1 MSIIFDTLSN
11 ARLGK
16 AYSYQNLTLFP
27 LIKPVD
33 GPPDY
38 LTLDEAV
45 TRSAA
50 RIKEVSKSGEVP
62 ELSFENL
69 SEKPILLVDGEE
81 LVGGK
86 QNRILNLSILIPSKR
101 TVIIPVSCTEAGR
114 WAHRGAS
121 SISRRSRRF
130 GAWSSP
136 DFQEAEQIAF
146 SRMRMAKVRA
156 VSESMKS
163 ATGRH
168 ARQAEVW
175 SEIDN
180 LAMDLSTESP
190 SGAMRDSY
198 LQHRSSIEEYVQT
211 LPSIKDQVGAV
222 FALNGRM
229 VGLDL
234 FDHPQT
240 LSRLLAK
247 LVRSHAMEAL
257 REPTVGRAATSQQTA
272 QTFIDSVSQA
282 TTARYAAIGEGED
295 LRLETQDI
303 VGGGLEARG
312 RLIHLC
318 ALSQVG

>member
-1 MSIIFDTLSN
+1 MSIIFDTLN
-11 ARLGK
+11 DARVGTS
-16 AYSYQNLTLFP
+16 YSYENLTLFP

-33 GPPDY
+33 GPPEY

-45 TRSAA
+45 ARSAA
-50 RIKEVSKSGEVP
+50 RIKEVSKSGAVP

-130 GAWSSP
+130 GARSSQE
-136 DFQEAEQIAF
+136 FQEAEQIAVP
-146 SRMRMAKVRA
+146 SLRMAKVRA
-156 VSESMKS
+156 VTENLKF
-163 ATGRH
+163 ARGRQ
-168 ARQAEVW
+168 ARQSEVW

-180 LAMDLSTESP
+180 LAMDLSTHSQ

-198 LQHRSSIEEYVQT
+198 LQHRSSIEEYVQI
-211 LPSIKDQVGAV
+211 LPPIKDQVGAV

-257 REPTVGRAATSQQTA
+257 REPVVGTTTTSQQTA

-282 TTARYAAIGEGED
+282 TAARYTAIGEGED

>member
-1 MSIIFDTLSN
+1 MSIIFETLN
-11 ARLGK
+11 DARLGK
-16 AYSYQNLTLFP
+16 PYSYENLTLFP

-33 GPPDY
+33 GRPEY

-45 TRSAA
+45 ASSVA
-50 RIKEVSKSGEVP
+50 RVNEVSKSGEIP

-86 QNRILNLSILIPSKR
+86 QNRILNLSILIPAKR

-156 VSESMKS
+156 VTASLKS

-234 FDHPQT
+234 FDYPQT

-257 REPTVGRAATSQQTA
+257 REPAVGTAAIPQSKV

-282 TTARYAAIGEGED
+282 TTSRYAAIGEGED

-318 ALSQVG
+318 ALSQVV